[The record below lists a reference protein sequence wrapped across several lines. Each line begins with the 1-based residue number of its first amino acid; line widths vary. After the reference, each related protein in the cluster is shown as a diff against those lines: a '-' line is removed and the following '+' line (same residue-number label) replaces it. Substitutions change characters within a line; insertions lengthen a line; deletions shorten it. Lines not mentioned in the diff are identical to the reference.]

1 MSIKSRVK
9 EYLVSKNIKKL
20 EFYKLVNVSNG
31 YLDKEGA
38 INSDVLANILT
49 KFPEL
54 DIHWLLFGGG
64 SIDNSTIIKPA
75 ETCGD
80 KCILKDYI
88 IELQKEKIH
97 ELESKLN
104 LYLHKTYHS

>member
-9 EYLVSKNIKKL
+9 NYIATKNIKKL
-20 EFYKLVNVSNG
+20 EFYKIIQVSNG
-31 YLDKEGA
+31 YLDKEGG
-38 INSDVLANILT
+38 INSDVLASIIT
-49 KFPEL
+49 HFP
-54 DIHWLLFGGG
+54 DINIHWLLFGEG
-64 SIDNSTIIKPA
+64 SIDKSTIIKPA

>member
-64 SIDNSTIIKPA
+64 SIDNSKNITPT
-75 ETCGD
+75 ESCGD
-80 KCILKDYI
+80 KCALKDYI
-88 IELQKEKIH
+88 IELQKEKINV
-97 ELESKLN
+97 LEFKMNTISNK
-104 LYLHKTYHS
+104 SIQI